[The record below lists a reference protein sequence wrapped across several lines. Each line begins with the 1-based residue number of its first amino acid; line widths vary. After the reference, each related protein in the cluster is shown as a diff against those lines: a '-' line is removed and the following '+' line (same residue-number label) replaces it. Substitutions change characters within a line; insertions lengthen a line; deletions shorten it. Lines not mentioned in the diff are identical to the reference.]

1 MIKYMIEND
10 IRYDKQRLGKLIE
23 KRKIAS
29 TWHSK
34 EWLHVSYDSNSL
46 FRYLIVTPYD
56 EIENTFVILK
66 DEFIYV

>member
-34 EWLHVSYDSNSL
+34 EWLHYHMTQ
-46 FRYLIVTPYD
+46 IVYSD
-56 EIENTFVILK
+56 IW
-66 DEFIYV
+66 